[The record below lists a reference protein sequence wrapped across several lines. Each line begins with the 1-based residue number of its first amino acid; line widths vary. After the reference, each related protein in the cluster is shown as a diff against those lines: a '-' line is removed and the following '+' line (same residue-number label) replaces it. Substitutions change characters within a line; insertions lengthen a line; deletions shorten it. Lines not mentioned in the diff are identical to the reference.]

1 MQFKQYPSYKNSGVE
16 WLGDVPEHWSI
27 TPLKFAIKNWR
38 NGKWGYDVV
47 EASDDNLVCVRVAD
61 FDRQKGVI
69 NTEKLTLRNYKGERV
84 SDCLLNENHILIE
97 RSGGG
102 ENQLVG
108 ATVKF
113 SLNIKTVCSN
123 FISLLEIKT
132 NYFDLDFIQYYFD
145 HLYSLNV
152 NKLSIKQT
160 SGIQNLDLKQ
170 YVQNHISF
178 PEILEQ
184 TQIVLFLDSETTR
197 IDNLIAKQEK
207 LIELLEE
214 QRKSIISHAVTK
226 GLNPNAPMK
235 DSGVEW
241 LGDVPEHW
249 EVFQLKSAI
258 KGWRNGKWGN
268 EPAAENNICCV
279 RVADFDRTKGVINTT
294 KLTYRNYH
302 GENISECILDENSI
316 LIERSGG
323 GEKQLVGA
331 TVVNTLKQ
339 TAVCSN
345 FISLLNINPNR
356 VNIFFLQKCF
366 ENLYTRKVNEK
377 SIKQT
382 SGIQNLDLKQYLQN
396 NIAYPSLDEQ
406 KSIVSYLDAECKK
419 IDLLVDKQ
427 YQLIRKLKNY
437 RTSIISHAVTGKIDV
452 REFGA

>member
-1 MQFKQYPSYKNSGVE
+1 MEFKQYPSYKNSGVE

-113 SLNIKTVCSN
+113 SLNIKAVCSN

-178 PEILEQ
+178 PEIFEQ
-184 TQIVLFLDSETTR
+184 TQIVSFLDTETAR

-241 LGDVPEHW
+241 LGEVPEHW
-249 EVFQLKSAI
+249 DVKSYRFVSKIYRGKFGHRPRNDPSLYDGEYPFIQTGDVARAGKYIQTYSQTLNEKGKAVSQVFTSGTLVMAI
-258 KGWRNGKWGN
+258 
-268 EPAAENNICCV
+268 AANIGDTAILNFEAYAPDSV
-279 RVADFDRTKGVINTT
+279 VGFKPH
-294 KLTYRNYH
+294 K
-302 GENISECILDENSI
+302 NIDLEFLRFSFIASLQALE
-316 LIERSGG
+316 
-323 GEKQLVGA
+323 
-331 TVVNTLKQ
+331 Q
-339 TAVCSN
+339 TAVQSTQANLNVERIGALKTTFPPLSEQIEISN
-345 FISLLNINPNR
+345 YLNA
-356 VNIFFLQKCF
+356 
-366 ENLYTRKVNEK
+366 ENEK
-377 SIKQT
+377 NNHLISKQ
-382 SGIQNLDLKQYLQN
+382 N
-396 NIAYPSLDEQ
+396 
-406 KSIVSYLDAECKK
+406 
-419 IDLLVDKQ
+419 
-427 YQLIRKLKNY
+427 QLIEKLKEY
-437 RTSIISHAVTGKIDV
+437 RASIISHAVTGKIDV